1 MKGSDSRNKRGSR
14 RAQVIRDGDEAT
26 GRKAFWREIGAAWT
40 TKGGHIRLKLDALPP
55 DGVIMLLDDAKRAKE
70 PASKSTKKAAS

>member
-1 MKGSDSRNKRGSR
+1 MSNFSKPTL
-14 RAQVIRDGDEAT
+14 RAFAVREGDETT

-55 DGVIMLLDDAKRAKE
+55 DGVIMLLDDSKRTKKPAAKTAKRR
-70 PASKSTKKAAS
+70 TAA

>member
-1 MKGSDSRNKRGSR
+1 MNNSSQPAL
-14 RAQVIRDGDEAT
+14 RAFAVRDGDETT

-55 DGVIMLLDDAKRAKE
+55 DGVIMLLDDAKRAKKAAGK
-70 PASKSTKKAAS
+70 PSKKAAS

>member
-1 MKGSDSRNKRGSR
+1 MSNSSKPTL
-14 RAQVIRDGDEAT
+14 RAFAVREGDEAT

-55 DGVIMLLDDAKRAKE
+55 DGVVMLLDDAKRSQKPAGKSAKRR
-70 PASKSTKKAAS
+70 AAA

>member
-1 MKGSDSRNKRGSR
+1 MSNYTQPAL
-14 RAQVIRDGDEAT
+14 RAFAVRDGDEAT

-55 DGVIMLLDDAKRAKE
+55 DGVVMLLDDARSAKKTT
-70 PASKSTKKAAS
+70 SKSTTKAAS